1 MPTESPLMMW
11 DSCWELQLLAKAL
24 PCKPATTAVQAS
36 QQFTACRTHAC
47 SPVQACVPTCPWQLH
62 ACSQHTALQH
72 VITTATHLLPHLC
85 PAALR
90 RRLCAPVPTATALQY
105 PSLLGFGQHIAIS
118 MALGMLF
125 LAAGSHT
132 FGTSNSQVAALV
144 IALFPKLPQSTTDH
158 RCHLQVSPL

>member
-1 MPTESPLMMW
+1 M
-11 DSCWELQLLAKAL
+11 
-24 PCKPATTAVQAS
+24 
-36 QQFTACRTHAC
+36 
-47 SPVQACVPTCPWQLH
+47 
-62 ACSQHTALQH
+62 
-72 VITTATHLLPHLC
+72 

-105 PSLLGFGQHIAIS
+105 PSLLGYGQHMAIS

-158 RCHLQVSPL
+158 RCHLQVGSV